1 MLPKTPITFDIQT
14 QQILDSHV
22 LESVSSDIKE
32 NLLIY

>member
-1 MLPKTPITFDIQT
+1 MLPKTLITFDIQT

-22 LESVSSDIKE
+22 LESVSDIKE